1 MEINQLTS
9 AYSLMNVRNDDV
21 VLLLRRMDCDFIKT
35 VCYDFEHEQIHHV
48 SCFAPIGI
56 PLMKKIAIT
65 LSVLKDDGKCALHFE
80 RFNAEDTEFFAR
92 LSSAVKELSESR
104 RAL

>member
-1 MEINQLTS
+1 MSRSTGE
-9 AYSLMNVRNDDV
+9 YSLTDVRSDEFV
-21 VLLLRRMDCDFIKT
+21 SILQRMDCDFIET

-65 LSVLKDDGKCALHFE
+65 LSVLKSDGKCALHFE
-80 RFNAEDTEFFAR
+80 RFNAEDVLIAF
-92 LSSAVKELSESR
+92 
-104 RAL
+104 